1 MATPSTTQPTKCLR
15 ILVVDD
21 IEQSRV
27 ALCQQIDALGHIS
40 SHCSGGQEALMH
52 IEHATP
58 DLVLLDLWMPDVNGF
73 NVIRRVRQIITER
86 WLPIIVT
93 SALQGENHFID
104 ALTLGADDYL
114 SRPVNLA
121 FLRAKLDHY
130 QRVLAIQN
138 RLFGLA
144 NRERLIYQHI
154 PEAVLSFDAQGTV
167 NECNQAAID
176 LLQALGQTDPVGR
189 SLHSLLGLSVDQVE
203 QVHEALWTLA
213 DGRTLPV
220 ELSCGRWLNAG
231 VDLRTLLIR
240 DQSEKKRL
248 ETMKDEFMATV
259 SHELRTPLTSI
270 VGALGLLESGVM
282 GALPGPAH
290 DMLKVARR
298 NSERLRSLIDDVLDL
313 TKLQGN
319 QLRFQWQ
326 TMALADLLRESIST
340 NAGMAQAKGVA
351 LTLQDGS
358 QNAWVHVD
366 PHRLLQ
372 VMANLMSNAIKH
384 APQGSSVEVRLRGCA
399 LGWRVEVQDRGP
411 GVSALFRKRLFE
423 KFAQEDGSDRRQ
435 YGGTGLGLY
444 ISKMLVER
452 MQGQIGLMPADSG
465 PGACFYVELPSALES
480 AERPRVLGL
489 SLDAQEALRWRDW
502 LQDQADLLHCL
513 TLEQARQA
521 LHQHGPCVVIAN
533 PAGQGPADRLC
544 DALLQHVPAHRVLVI
559 SDAADAPFADSRDVR
574 WIAQNAQLR
583 QQMQSAVQRM
593 LRPSIQTGS
602 GHA

>member
-1 MATPSTTQPTKCLR
+1 MSNPQKSLR
-15 ILVVDD
+15 VLVVDD
-21 IEQSRV
+21 IEQSRL
-27 ALCQQIDALGHIS
+27 ALCQQIDALGHVS
-40 SHCSGGQEALMH
+40 SHCSGGQEALTY

-58 DLVLLDLWMPDVNGF
+58 DVVLLDLWMPGVNGF
-73 NVIRRVRQIITER
+73 NVIRQVRKIISER
-86 WLPIIVT
+86 WLPIIVI

-154 PEAVLSFDAQGTV
+154 PEAVLSFDAQGIV

-176 LLQALGQTDPVGR
+176 LLQALGQADPIGR
-189 SLHSLLGLSVDQVE
+189 SLKTLLGMSVDQVE
-203 QVHEALWTLA
+203 EVHEALWTLA

-231 VDLRTLLIR
+231 VDMRTLLIR

-298 NSERLRSLIDDVLDL
+298 NSERLRRLIDDVLDL

-326 TMALADLLRESIST
+326 NTPLSDILRESIST
-340 NAGMAQAKGVA
+340 NAGMAQAKGVE
-351 LTLQDGS
+351 LVLHDSTQH
-358 QNAWVHVD
+358 AWVHVD

-372 VMANLMSNAIKH
+372 VMANLISNAIKH
-384 APQGSSVEVRLRGCA
+384 APQGSLVEVRLQGCV
-399 LGWRVEVQDRGP
+399 LGWRMEVQDHGP

-452 MQGQIGLMPADSG
+452 MQGRIGLMPADTD
-465 PGACFYVELPSALES
+465 PGACFYVELPAAREPV
-480 AERPRVLGL
+480 ARARVLGL
-489 SLDAQEALRWRDW
+489 SLDTQEALRWRDW
-502 LQDQADLLHCL
+502 LQDQADVLHCL
-513 TLEQARQA
+513 TLEQINEA
-521 LHQHGPCVVIAN
+521 LHKHGPCVVIAN
-533 PAGQGPADRLC
+533 PAAQGPADRLC
-544 DALLQHVPAHRVLVI
+544 DALLQRVPAHRILVV
-559 SDAADAPFADSRDVR
+559 SEATEAPFADSRDVR
-574 WIAQNAQLR
+574 WIAQDAQLR
-583 QQMQSAVQRM
+583 QHMQNAVRRI
-593 LRPSIQTGS
+593 LRSSIQTGS